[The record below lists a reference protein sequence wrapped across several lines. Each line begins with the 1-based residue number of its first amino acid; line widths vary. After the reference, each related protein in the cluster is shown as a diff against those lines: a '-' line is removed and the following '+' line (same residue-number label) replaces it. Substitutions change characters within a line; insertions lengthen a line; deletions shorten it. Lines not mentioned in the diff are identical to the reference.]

1 MKLARRVVLSLVVL
15 LGVSPA
21 FANDHFARV
30 NEVMTSYGGD
40 NTKQFIEI
48 EDTANEAFAGA
59 GYTVFVYGADG
70 STQAH
75 SQTLV
80 LSPGTM
86 RITIASDS
94 ASTQFGLSLDQT
106 PPDMTINLA
115 DSIPM
120 AGTVCFRKSGV
131 DLHCL
136 SYGAVTAPSQTATNG
151 KVAGPAPMDGMSL
164 QRQATGNCAGVGAP
178 TPNAANAQLQC
189 VDPPTMGTDA
199 GVGGDGGVS
208 GDGGMNPP
216 EGSDDSCSVHSN
228 GNWFGIVAVTSMIGF
243 ARFGRRNRRRA

>member
-1 MKLARRVVLSLVVL
+1 MKLARRVVASLVVL
-15 LGVSPA
+15 LAASPA
-21 FANDHFARV
+21 IANDHFARV

-40 NTKQFIEI
+40 NTNQFIEI

-75 SQTLV
+75 SQNLV

-86 RITIASDS
+86 RITIASE
-94 ASTQFGLSLDQT
+94 AAFNQFGLDLDQS

-115 DSIPM
+115 DTIPA

-136 SYGAVTAPSQTATNG
+136 SYGLVTAPATAPTNG
-151 KVAGPAPMDGMSL
+151 KVAGPAPMDSMSI
-164 QRQATGNCAGVGAP
+164 QRQGTCAGVGAP
-178 TPNAANAQLQC
+178 TPNAMNATLQC
-189 VDPPTMGTDA
+189 VDPPTMG
-199 GVGGDGGVS
+199 GGGDA
-208 GDGGMNPP
+208 GMNPP
-216 EGSDDSCSVHSN
+216 GGGDDDGCNVHGNGS
-228 GNWFGIVAVTSMIGF
+228 WFGMVATVSMLGMS
-243 ARFGRRNRRRA
+243 RVVRRNRRRA